1 MSDGRKT
8 KAQFLA
14 ENEELR
20 RQVTGLQNLTIA
32 HQRAEDARRESE
44 ERYRTLVEHTY
55 DFVIE
60 ASIEGRFLYVSS
72 DYTDT
77 LGYDPD
83 ELLGKNIFDFM
94 HPDDVDAAIE
104 AFSRGLIDFT
114 SEQAVFRYRHK
125 NGEWRWF
132 ESTGRPFRTAGD
144 EVHVM
149 VVSRDITARKQ
160 AEEALQEEAQVST
173 ALVRVGEELSS
184 LLSTPAILD
193 QLCRL
198 TAQELGS
205 TCSYTFL
212 WQAEEHAFIPVA
224 HWGDTSE
231 QWEALRVLY
240 LDCSAIPTLLSRLE
254 REVIVETAEEDDG
267 DLLPNALRRTLGV
280 TTTVHTALRRGGA
293 LIGLQSVGYRPP
305 ALSFSPLQR
314 RIVRGIAHLASIA
327 LENARLFEQ
336 AESANRLKSD
346 FIATISH
353 ELRTPLH
360 IIMGYNDLLLDGEFD
375 DLTDDQADIL
385 RRMERSARE
394 LSEIVNATLDVSRLD
409 AGRLPI
415 TIQTTDLNVIV
426 EELKRETE
434 SLRENSPLAFY
445 WRIPPTLP
453 PIVTDPVK
461 VKVVLKNLIS
471 NAVKF
476 TESGSVTIA
485 LTTRQGGV
493 EISVTDTGIGVA
505 PESVSVIFEPFRQ
518 AENPMTRRYGGI
530 GLGLYV
536 VRRMLE
542 LLEGSISVDSAPGKG
557 STFRVR
563 LPFTIVEGLTAAPAH

>member
-1 MSDGRKT
+1 MSTSRKT
-8 KAQFLA
+8 KAQLLA

-20 RQVTGLQNLTIA
+20 RQVIGLQNLTIA

-44 ERYRTLVEHTY
+44 DRYRTLVEHTY

-60 ASIEGRFLYVSS
+60 ASIDGRFLYVSA
-72 DYTDT
+72 DYSET
-77 LGYDPD
+77 LGYDQD

-94 HPDDVDAAIE
+94 HPDDMAAALD
-104 AFSRGLIDFT
+104 AFSRGLVEFT

-132 ESTGRPFRTAGD
+132 ESTGRPFRTAAG
-144 EVHVM
+144 EIRVM

-184 LLSTPAILD
+184 LLHTPEILD

-212 WQAEEHAFIPVA
+212 WQPEEHAFIPVA
-224 HWGDTSE
+224 HWGDTPE
-231 QWEALRVLY
+231 QWEALRVLH
-240 LDCSAIPTLLSRLE
+240 LDCSTIPTLLSRLE
-254 REVIVETAEEDDG
+254 REGIVETDANDH
-267 DLLPNALRRTLGV
+267 DLLPIAFHKTLGV
-280 TTTVHTALRRGGA
+280 TASAYVSLRRGNA
-293 LIGLQSVGYRPP
+293 LVGLQSVGYHESVLPLPP
-305 ALSFSPLQR
+305 TQR
-314 RIVRGIAHLASIA
+314 RIASGIAHLASIA
-327 LENARLFEQ
+327 LENAQLFEQ

-360 IIMGYNDLLLDGEFD
+360 IIMGYNDLLLDGEFG
-375 DLTDDQADIL
+375 DLTEDQAEIL
-385 RRMERSARE
+385 QRMERSARE
-394 LSEIVNATLDVSRLD
+394 LSEVVNATLDVSRLD

-415 TIQTTDLNVIV
+415 AIQKTDLNAVV
-426 EELKRETE
+426 EELRRETE
-434 SLRENSPLAFY
+434 VLRENSPLEFF
-445 WRIPPTLP
+445 WRIPGDIP
-453 PIVTDPVK
+453 PIFTDPIK

-471 NAVKF
+471 NAIKF
-476 TESGSVTIA
+476 TESGSVTVAVAAQREGI
-485 LTTRQGGV
+485 
-493 EISVTDTGIGVA
+493 EMSVTDTGIGVDPA
-505 PESVSVIFEPFRQ
+505 SLGIIFEPFRQ

-542 LLEGSISVDSAPGKG
+542 LLDGAITVESTPGKG

-563 LPFTIVEGLTAAPAH
+563 LPFTIVEGLTATPTD

>member
-1 MSDGRKT
+1 MSNSRKT
-8 KAQFLA
+8 KAQLLA

-20 RQVTGLQNLTIA
+20 RQVIGLQNLTIA

-44 ERYRTLVEHTY
+44 DRYRTLVEHTY

-60 ASIEGRFLYVSS
+60 ASIDGRFLYVSA
-72 DYTDT
+72 DYSET
-77 LGYDPD
+77 LGYDQD

-94 HPDDVDAAIE
+94 HPDDMTAALD
-104 AFSRGLIDFT
+104 AFSRGLVEFT

-132 ESTGRPFRTAGD
+132 ESTGRPFRTAAG
-144 EVHVM
+144 EIRVM

-184 LLSTPAILD
+184 LLHTPEILD

-198 TAQELGS
+198 TAQELRS
-205 TCSYTFL
+205 ACSYTFL
-212 WQAEEHAFIPVA
+212 WQPEEHAFIPVA
-224 HWGDTSE
+224 HWGDTPE
-231 QWEALRVLY
+231 QWEALRVLH
-240 LDCSAIPTLLSRLE
+240 LDCSTIPTLLSRLE
-254 REVIVETAEEDDG
+254 REGLVETDANDH
-267 DLLPNALRRTLGV
+267 DLLPIAFHKTLGV
-280 TTTVHTALRRGGA
+280 TASVYVSLRRGKT
-293 LIGLQSVGYRPP
+293 LVGLQSVGYHESVLPLPP
-305 ALSFSPLQR
+305 AQR
-314 RIVRGIAHLASIA
+314 RIASGIAHLASIA
-327 LENARLFEQ
+327 LENAQLFEQ

-360 IIMGYNDLLLDGEFD
+360 IIMGYNDLLLDSEFG
-375 DLTDDQADIL
+375 DLTEDQAEIL
-385 RRMERSARE
+385 QRMERSARE
-394 LSEIVNATLDVSRLD
+394 LSEVVNATLDVSRLD

-415 TIQTTDLNVIV
+415 AIQKTDLKAVV
-426 EELKRETE
+426 EELRRETE
-434 SLRENSPLAFY
+434 VLRENSPLEFF
-445 WRIPPTLP
+445 WRIPGDIP
-453 PIVTDPVK
+453 PIFTDPIK

-471 NAVKF
+471 NAIKF
-476 TESGSVTIA
+476 TESGSVTVAVAAQREGI
-485 LTTRQGGV
+485 
-493 EISVTDTGIGVA
+493 EMSVTDTGIGVDPA
-505 PESVSVIFEPFRQ
+505 SLGIIFEPFRQ

-542 LLEGSISVDSAPGKG
+542 LLDGAITVESTPGKG

-563 LPFTIVEGLTAAPAH
+563 LPFTIVEGLTATPTD

>member
-1 MSDGRKT
+1 MSHSQKT
-8 KAQFLA
+8 KAQLLA

-20 RQVTGLQNLTIA
+20 RQVMGLQNLTIA

-60 ASIEGRFLYVSS
+60 ASIDGRFLYVSS

-94 HPDDVDAAIE
+94 HADDVAAAVD
-104 AFSRGLIDFT
+104 AFSRGLIEFT
-114 SEQAVFRYRHK
+114 SGQAVFRYRHK

-132 ESTGRPFRTAGD
+132 ESTGRPFRTAAG
-144 EVHVM
+144 EIRVM
-149 VVSRDITARKQ
+149 VVSRDITARKH

-173 ALVRVGEELSS
+173 ALVRVGEEFSS
-184 LLSTPAILD
+184 LLHTPAILD

-205 TCSYTFL
+205 SCSYTFL
-212 WQAEEHAFIPVA
+212 WQPKEHGFLPVA
-224 HWGDTSE
+224 HWGDAPE
-231 QWEALRVLY
+231 QWEALRVLH
-240 LDCSAIPTLLSRLE
+240 LDCTTTSALLSRLE
-254 REVIVETAEEDDG
+254 REGIVETNEDDC
-267 DLLPNALRRTLGV
+267 DPLPVALHKTLGV
-280 TTTVHTALRRGGA
+280 TASVHTALRRGGS
-293 LIGLQSVGYRPP
+293 LIGLQSVGYRTSTLPLSP
-305 ALSFSPLQR
+305 AQR

-327 LENARLFEQ
+327 LENAQLFEQ

-360 IIMGYNDLLLDGEFD
+360 IIMGYNDLLLDGEFG
-375 DLTDDQADIL
+375 DLAEDQIEIL
-385 RRMERSARE
+385 QRMERSAHE

-409 AGRLPI
+409 TGRLPVA
-415 TIQTTDLNVIV
+415 IQKTDLGAIV

-434 SLRENSPLAFY
+434 SLRENSPLEFY
-445 WRIPPTLP
+445 WRIPPTIP
-453 PIVTDPVK
+453 PIFTDPIK

-471 NAVKF
+471 NAMKF
-476 TESGSVTIA
+476 TDRGSVTV
-485 LTTRQGGV
+485 TVTPQRDGV
-493 EISVTDTGIGVA
+493 EMSVTDTGIGID
-505 PESVSVIFEPFRQ
+505 PESLAIIFEPFRQ

-542 LLEGSISVDSAPGKG
+542 LLEGSITVESTPGKG
-557 STFRVR
+557 STFRVH
-563 LPFTIVEGLTAAPAH
+563 LPFTIAEGLTATPAD